1 MLEEPA
7 PTFMPLVLL
16 LPSPERA
23 FCTDWLPASPE
34 IALPTD
40 FDVLPAKFAW
50 AVAALVAVEASPAPV
65 ATPAPPR
72 ADVAD

>member
-40 FDVLPAKFAW
+40 FDVLPAKFA
-50 AVAALVAVEASPAPV
+50 
-65 ATPAPPR
+65 
-72 ADVAD
+72 